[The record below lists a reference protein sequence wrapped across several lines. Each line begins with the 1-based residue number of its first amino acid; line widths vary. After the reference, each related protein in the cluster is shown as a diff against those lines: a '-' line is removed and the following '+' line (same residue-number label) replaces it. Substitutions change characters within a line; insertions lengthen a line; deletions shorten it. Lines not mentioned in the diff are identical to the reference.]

1 MWSKTIIIETKQSGK
16 ESTMATDNEKKD
28 TKPTLGQY
36 LQSIRED
43 RHMTL
48 RQVEEATEKEISN
61 AYLSQIEQ
69 DKIKKPSPNILN
81 TLAEIYGIDYP
92 NLMEMAGYIIPNK
105 GRSADV
111 RHGRVATFAEHNLT
125 PEEEAELLD
134 YLKYIRN
141 RRRGGDKTR
150 RQQP

>member
-1 MWSKTIIIETKQSGK
+1 
-16 ESTMATDNEKKD
+16 MATDNEKKD
-28 TKPTLGQY
+28 TRPTLGQY

-43 RHMTL
+43 RRMTL